1 MGILG
6 WGFRSNIKIHQSG
19 DEGSATLSLK
29 DKGTIKFSQF
39 IKQDLPILDESQKLW
54 LNPLLF
60 NGTLQT
66 LYYTSMD
73 SSNKFLIYYGRELFT
88 YSDGGICS
96 LDWVIPKP
104 EDEQKFETIRKETL
118 PEGSLDYNPVADTS
132 RMKNWQSCT
141 KKILLVKNQL
151 LL

>member
-1 MGILG
+1 
-6 WGFRSNIKIHQSG
+6 
-19 DEGSATLSLK
+19 
-29 DKGTIKFSQF
+29 
-39 IKQDLPILDESQKLW
+39 
-54 LNPLLF
+54 
-60 NGTLQT
+60 
-66 LYYTSMD
+66 MD

-118 PEGSLDYNPVADTS
+118 PEGFLDYNPVADTS
-132 RMKNWQSCT
+132 RMRNWQSCT

>member
-6 WGFRSNIKIHQSG
+6 WGFRSNIKIHQSD

-104 EDEQKFETIRKETL
+104 EDEQSLRLFERKHY
-118 PEGSLDYNPVADTS
+118 PKGSRLQPRCRYFTNEELAELHQEDSTS
-132 RMKNWQSCT
+132 E
-141 KKILLVKNQL
+141 NQL